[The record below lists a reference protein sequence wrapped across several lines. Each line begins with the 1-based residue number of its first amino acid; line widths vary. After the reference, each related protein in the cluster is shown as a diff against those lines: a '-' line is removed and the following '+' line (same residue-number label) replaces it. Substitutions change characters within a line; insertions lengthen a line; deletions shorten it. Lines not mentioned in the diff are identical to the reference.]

1 VLYLFPVQLPFV
13 GSGPVA
19 PGERQARRDE
29 CLDDGPGGAG
39 RGEGV
44 HQKGHSPAHA
54 RVGIEGDFVA
64 VVVDQA
70 DGQPGT

>member
-1 VLYLFPVQLPFV
+1 MNALTTARAE
-13 GSGPVA
+13 PVA
-19 PGERQARRDE
+19 VK
-29 CLDDGPGGAG
+29 
-39 RGEGV
+39 GV

-70 DGQPGT
+70 DGQPGA